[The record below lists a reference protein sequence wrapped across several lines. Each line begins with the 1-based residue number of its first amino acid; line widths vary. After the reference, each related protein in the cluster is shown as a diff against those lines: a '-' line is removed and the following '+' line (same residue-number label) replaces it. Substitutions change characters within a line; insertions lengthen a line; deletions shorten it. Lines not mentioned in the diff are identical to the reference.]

1 MENDPNQDNFC
12 PTCKQSSVCNSCN
25 AFKESYH
32 DMKELNRL
40 ILARNKKIKAENKK
54 IKAENQRMKAEL
66 LVFREEKKQH
76 EKEEAERAARNAHE
90 REHQICRQINTAV
103 DQEGDKIH
111 RALRAIEIAQDVL
124 NSTGNE
130 ATAHE
135 AEIGVHTRYILTQ
148 LYLELFVRPVIGS
161 DRWRGFCKRWT
172 KNYSLFIREVS
183 RISLLLFFSSSLL
196 LFFFFSS
203 SLLLFFSSSLLLFF
217 FSLLLFFSSS
227 LLLFFS
233 SSLFLHLTAHPKIFF
248 LFLFYFFSSLS
259 HHSDSHHSDN
269 SSCEVQVI

>member
-40 ILARNKKIKAENKK
+40 ILARNKKIKAENK
-54 IKAENQRMKAEL
+54 RMKAEL
-66 LVFREEKKQH
+66 LGFREAKEQH

-90 REHQICRQINTAV
+90 REHPICRQINTAV

-183 RISLLLFFSSSLL
+183 RISLLLFFSSSL
-196 LFFFFSS
+196 
-203 SLLLFFSSSLLLFF
+203 
-217 FSLLLFFSSS
+217 
-227 LLLFFS
+227 
-233 SSLFLHLTAHPKIFF
+233 FLHLTAHPKIFF

>member
-1 MENDPNQDNFC
+1 LRQTRPQNQTKPNLKNLEQKHVLLSMENDPNQDNFC

-32 DMKELNRL
+32 DMKELNKL
-40 ILARNKKIKAENKK
+40 ILARNKKIKAENK
-54 IKAENQRMKAEL
+54 RMKAEL
-66 LVFREEKKQH
+66 LGFREAKEQH

-90 REHQICRQINTAV
+90 REHPICRQINTAV
-103 DQEGDKIH
+103 DQEGNKIH
-111 RALRAIEIAQDVL
+111 GALRAIEIAQDVL
-124 NSTGNE
+124 NSSDYTGNE
-130 ATAHE
+130 ATAQAFHE
-135 AEIGVHTRYILTQ
+135 AEIGVHANILTQ
-148 LYLELFVRPVIGS
+148 LYLELSVRPVIGS

-183 RISLLLFFSSSLL
+183 RI
-196 LFFFFSS
+196 
-203 SLLLFFSSSLLLFF
+203 
-217 FSLLLFFSSS
+217 S